1 MEMKLCLSVQ
11 QISLCTGCHLIVSR
25 YTNHPLLT
33 STGNFDCHAGDRYI
47 KPFII
52 PKPEV
57 RVVPRTNGDDCL
69 ILASDGLWDV
79 ISNEDACRAARLH
92 ILRWH
97 KKNNGTCFGEGGK
110 LTISES
116 DPASQAA
123 AECLV
128 RLALSRGSEDNITVI
143 VIDLKRRKMHGQ
155 R

>member
-1 MEMKLCLSVQ
+1 MPFGSTNFSVHWMSFNCLKVHKPSVANINWKFRLPCRG
-11 QISLCTGCHLIVSR
+11 QIHKTIYHSKARS
-25 YTNHPLLT
+25 
-33 STGNFDCHAGDRYI
+33 
-47 KPFII
+47 
-52 PKPEV
+52 
-57 RVVPRTNGDDCL
+57 RTNGDDCL

-97 KKNNGTCFGEGGK
+97 KKNDGTCFGEGGK
-110 LTISES
+110 PTISES